1 MSWIQYCSRLFPPN
15 QLSGLELDFLR
26 QEEEHFIPIR
36 LELILERILDDPTLE
51 SNEKNDFRMLTQM
64 FLEHYHYDY
73 HQEYLRLKECFTP
86 FNPDPESVY
95 EVTFSEEE
103 KRDFRVQLV
112 EGIGHFLEV
121 SNYRQLSEDEFNECL
136 KLQPFGGLAIEVNT
150 EMFESFQV
158 YYRGI
163 RDVPRTEKWGYF
175 FEKYREIRE
184 LKRVFVLA
192 RYREEI
198 HDGKIIA
205 KLFRDVAV
213 ENLKIVAPEVRLLMP
228 LFDKMKIGGTTLAG
242 IATAGFKFLTSL
254 VVNPWVAMVIFGTF
268 VMALM
273 KGVLG
278 FFNIRTRYLQLFSS
292 SLYHNTLANNLGAVH
307 MLVDQAET
315 QEVKEALLAYYLLY
329 RGQKEGI
336 HRTMEELDGAV
347 EAWLLKH
354 FGYPIDFEVDDA
366 LRKLREK
373 KLVTVLP
380 SENSQEVLY
389 QVYSLPATLRR
400 LDEIWDNLHVYHNE
414 HSAED
419 NLFNDNIDKK
429 RVFCREM

>member
-1 MSWIQYCSRLFPPN
+1 MLWTRYFPPFFSHFSQN
-15 QLSGLELDFLR
+15 QLSGTELDFLR
-26 QEEEHFIPIR
+26 QGGEHFIPIR
-36 LELILERILDDPTLE
+36 LELILERILNDPALDAR
-51 SNEKNDFRMLTQM
+51 EKEDLRTLTQM

-73 HQEYLRLKECFTP
+73 HHEYLELKECFTP

-95 EVTFSEEE
+95 EITFSEEE
-103 KRDFRVQLV
+103 KRTFRVRLV
-112 EGIGHFLEV
+112 EGIGHLLEV
-121 SNYRQLSEDEFNECL
+121 SNYRKLSEEEFNECL

-163 RDVPRTEKWGYF
+163 RDVPKKEKWGYF
-175 FEKYREIRE
+175 FEKHRDVRE

-192 RYREEI
+192 RYREEL

-228 LFDKMKIGGTTLAG
+228 LLDKMKIGGTTLAG
-242 IATAGFKFLTSL
+242 IATAAFKFLTSL

-268 VMALM
+268 VMAVV
-273 KGVLG
+273 KGILG

-307 MLVDQAET
+307 LLVDQAET

-329 RGQKEGI
+329 RGQKEGVR
-336 HRTMEELDGAV
+336 RTMEELDAAV
-347 EAWLLKH
+347 EAWLLKN

-366 LRKLREK
+366 LRKLMEK
-373 KLVTVLP
+373 KLVTAQSL
-380 SENSQEVLY
+380 ENSEEIFY
-389 QVYSLPATLRR
+389 QVYNLPSTLRR
-400 LDEIWDNLHVYHNE
+400 LDEIWDNLHMNNNE
-414 HSAED
+414 HSAEED
-419 NLFNDNIDKK
+419 SFLTA
-429 RVFCREM
+429 V